1 MSKVWAV
8 IFADAVRDKL
18 INSAKEGRFSVAN
31 HYQFELQGLIDK
43 MKSTVESHGGSM
55 PFCNPDF
62 IATEIPIDVAAELPD
77 LIENFTE
84 TAGDGLAIGVGMD
97 FQEAAMAAK
106 KSYKTGKIELFN
118 PADTYQEKI
127 QKTSNSRT
135 NINQN
140 VSLPTN
146 LFDPEQPDDK
156 PYQKVIDQKSNP
168 VPKRMS
174 LKESMSAEAQFIQA
188 INEMLGAGEI
198 EQAAQQQQQ
207 MMQQQ
212 AQQQQQPQGQED
224 PDAHANTN
232 TTDLLGQL
240 SGQPQQQQAAGA
252 DQSQEDGGD
261 AEQAA
266 QEVTQEVDD
275 ATKEAAADHN
285 QELMDKLKDV
295 KSQIPQIMAMASK
308 DPKAFQQTMSMI
320 QKLITS
326 AKQVQKAEQDLEKK
340 GVSSS
345 GPQAMSGI
353 RFPVGTRK
361 GNYKKVLVNGK
372 EVWRSMASGQ
382 VQATDGTD
390 ISVKANNQQQKAKQQ

>member
-1 MSKVWAV
+1 MSKVWVV

-62 IATEIPIDVAAELPD
+62 IATEIPVDVAAELPD
-77 LIENFTE
+77 LIEGFTE
-84 TAGDGLAIGVGMD
+84 TAGDGLAIGVGLD

-127 QKTSNSRT
+127 QKTANSRT
-135 NINQN
+135 NINQD
-140 VSLPTN
+140 VSLPIN

-212 AQQQQQPQGQED
+212 AQQQQQPQNED
-224 PDAHANTN
+224 DSDAHANTN

-240 SGQPQQQQAAGA
+240 SGQPQQQSSAGA
-252 DQSQEDGGD
+252 DQGQEDGGD
-261 AEQAA
+261 AEEAA

-326 AKQVQKAEQDLEKK
+326 AKQVQKAEQDLGKSGNK
-340 GVSSS
+340 AS

-372 EVWRSMASGQ
+372 EIWRSMASGQ
-382 VQATDGTD
+382 VLAPDGTD

>member
-1 MSKVWAV
+1 M
-8 IFADAVRDKL
+8 
-18 INSAKEGRFSVAN
+18 
-31 HYQFELQGLIDK
+31 Q
-43 MKSTVESHGGSM
+43 
-55 PFCNPDF
+55 FCNPEF
-62 IATEIPIDVAAELPD
+62 IAMEIPIDVAAELPN

-84 TAGDGLAIGVGMD
+84 TAGDGLAIGVGLD

-106 KSYKTGKIELFN
+106 KSYKTGKVELFN

-127 QKTSNSRT
+127 TKTSNSRT

-174 LKESMSAEAQFIQA
+174 LKESFSAEAQFIQA

-207 MMQQQ
+207 MMQQQQ

-240 SGQPQQQQAAGA
+240 SGQPQQQQAPGQQQGEG
-252 DQSQEDGGD
+252 DGQEQ
-261 AEQAA
+261 EQAA
-266 QEVTQEVDD
+266 QEVAQEVDD
-275 ATKEAAADHN
+275 ATKEATADHN

-295 KSQIPQIMAMASK
+295 KAQIPQIMAMASK

-326 AKQVQKAEQDLEKK
+326 AKQVQKSEQDLEKK